1 MPKEAIVFKAH
12 ELQDGD
18 RQEVVVGETK
28 VLVVRLKGRF
38 YAIGAECTHYGG
50 PLIDG
55 ALNGHRVV
63 CPWHQAVFDVMTGNL
78 EEPPALDAQPCYEVR
93 VEGDDVIVRVPDEAE
108 NRRTPAMVRRDPT
121 DGRTFVILGAGAAG
135 NAAAETLRQDG
146 FGGRILMI
154 TREQHLPYDRPN
166 LSKGYL
172 SGEAGP
178 EALPWRTAEFYRDH
192 DIEVLLGRAVARVEP
207 RQKTITFEDGGTLI
221 YDALLLA
228 TGGIPRK
235 LDLPGAQWPNVL
247 TLRSVDDADA
257 IIAAAGGA
265 SRVVV
270 IGAGFIGMEAAAA
283 LTKRGLAVTVVG
295 SRPIPLEKQLGPEIG
310 GMLQEVHEEHGVV
323 FRLGRTPV
331 SLTGTGR
338 AEAVALDNGEV
349 LPADLVVVGL
359 GINPATH
366 MLQGVEL
373 NADGSVTVDRQLR
386 VAEGLYAAGD
396 VARFPDWRDGE
407 PIRIEHWRLAEQHGR
422 VAAHN
427 LAGHTAAYAGVPF
440 FWSEQFDLFLQ
451 YVGHASSW
459 DAVIFHGELKDRNFL
474 AYYVKGDRVLAT
486 AGLQHDRQL
495 AALSELMRMD
505 RLPTAAEVRREP
517 GFDPVARLKALQD

>member
-1 MPKEAIVFKAH
+1 MPKESIVFKVH
-12 ELQDGD
+12 DLQDGD
-18 RQEVVVGETK
+18 MREVVVGETK
-28 VLVVRLKGRF
+28 VLVVRLKGQF
-38 YAIGAECTHYGG
+38 YAMGAECTHYGG
-50 PLIDG
+50 PLAEG

-63 CPWHQAVFDVMTGNL
+63 CPWHQAAFNVMNGNL

-93 VEGDDVIVRVPDEAE
+93 VEGDDVIVRVPEPAQ
-108 NRRTPAMVRRDPT
+108 NRRTPAMVRRDPA

-146 FGGRILMI
+146 FQGRIVMI
-154 TREQHLPYDRPN
+154 TREQRLPYDRPN

-178 EALPWRTAEFYRDH
+178 DALPWRTAEFYRDH
-192 DIEVLLGRAVARVEP
+192 DIEVLLGRAVTRVEP
-207 RQKTITFEDGGTLI
+207 PQKTIIFEDGGALP

-247 TLRSVDDADA
+247 TLRSADDADA
-257 IIAAAGGA
+257 IIAAVGGA

-283 LTKRGLAVTVVG
+283 LTKRGLTVTVVG
-295 SRPIPLEKQLGPEIG
+295 SRSIPLERQLGAEIG
-310 GMLQEVHEEHGVV
+310 GMLKEVHEEHGVA
-323 FRLGRTPV
+323 FRLGRKPV
-331 SLTGTGR
+331 RLEGNGR
-338 AEAVALDNGEV
+338 AQVVVLDNGAA
-349 LPADLVVVGL
+349 LPADLVVVGV
-359 GINPATH
+359 GINPATAI
-366 MLQGVEL
+366 LQGIGL
-373 NADGSVTVDRQLR
+373 NPDGSVSVDRQMR
-386 VAEGLYAAGD
+386 ITEGLYAAGD
-396 VARFPDWRDGE
+396 VARFPDWRDGS

-427 LAGHTAAYAGVPF
+427 LAGHPVEYAGVPF

-451 YVGHASSW
+451 YVGYASTW
-459 DAVIFHGELKDRNFL
+459 EEVIFHGELKDRNFL
-474 AYYVKGDRVLAT
+474 GYYVKGDRVMAV

-495 AALSELMRMD
+495 AALSELMRLGQ
-505 RLPTAAEVRREP
+505 LPPPEEVRREP
-517 GFDPVARLKALQD
+517 GFDPVARLKALQT